1 VRADFDTYSTQYP
14 NVVMTRSGDGVVEL
28 RLHTDGGPLV
38 WGDGPHST
46 LGDCFAD
53 VGGDPDNKVVVIT
66 GTGDEFIA
74 RLDDS
79 WVSDDGRGMTPELW
93 NRIYTHGQRL
103 LQNLLDIE
111 VPVIAAVNGK
121 ATVHA
126 ELAVLADIVIA
137 TDDTVFAD
145 APHFRFGTVPG
156 DGVHAVWP
164 LLLGAN
170 RGRYFLLTGQRIG
183 AKEALDLGVV
193 SEVVPRDQLLE
204 RAHELAGDLARQPTT
219 VLRYTRAA
227 LTHTLKALLHDTVP
241 YGLALEGLGAHASW
255 PTRAQEGKH

>member
-1 VRADFDTYSTQYP
+1 MRADFDTYSTQYP
-14 NVVMTRSGDGVVEL
+14 NVAMTRTSNGVVEL

-38 WGDGPHST
+38 WGDLPHST

-53 VGGDPDNKVVVIT
+53 VGGDPDNRVVVIT

-74 RLDDS
+74 RLDRS
-79 WVSDDGRGMTPELW
+79 WATDVGMTPALW
-93 NRIYTHGQRL
+93 DRIYTHGRRL
-103 LQNLLDIE
+103 LQSLLDIE
-111 VPVIAAVNGK
+111 VPVIAAVNGR

-126 ELAVLADIVIA
+126 ELAVLADIVLA
-137 TDDTVFAD
+137 SDDTVFAD

-170 RGRYFLLTGQRIG
+170 RGRYFLLTGQRIA

-193 SEVVPRDQLLE
+193 GEVLPRDALLP
-204 RAHELAGDLARQPTT
+204 RAHELAQQLAKQPTT
-219 VLRYTRAA
+219 TLRYTRAA

-255 PTRAQEGKH
+255 PTGKGKD